1 MAVIEYRDKDGNFKR
16 LSTILAGKDGKDAYK
31 LAVEKGFNGTEEEWL
46 ENLKCHPDQVIKVG
60 DSSAMP
66 SIDSDFQLF
75 IDETEEDEEDLT
87 LEDLGINLDKSEE
100 FQHEKS
106 RIDILDNKRT
116 EWKNVKKYGVVGDGV
131 ADDTAEIQALLDK
144 ASPGDVIYFP
154 VGNYKISSGLTINQK
169 MITLRG
175 DNPGNWGF
183 TWHNWNAGT
192 TQKVASVITLASGV
206 TDVTMLTIKGASTN
220 SDVVIDSLKFEGGAY
235 RWTEIAIGDFE
246 DVTQPRDVY
255 NVEVLK
261 ENVNGIYCDTTTL
274 KFSQLSLINV
284 TCSGFSGTAVK
295 LGNCGRT
302 VNYAC
307 MYSNIAMETGIDN
320 VINHAYITMC
330 NSGIKIGANNALIY
344 NTWIDLI
351 RTYGVFSDNYVS
363 GNFVMNL
370 DHIGYSGF
378 HVKGLRHANMMVR
391 INRCGGY
398 YFGCDE
404 SLITD
409 YEKAAQIYA
418 EVGQY
423 NVINMTVDTSKSW
436 SDSTA
441 YEGKLLSTPYNLAGI
456 SWDHNNVNLGMQGH
470 YGIFKKVSYDPAYK
484 IYFWNT
490 NTFTVAGKH
499 YEMGSNGLLNVATSD
514 YLPVVTDTF
523 TALGGKLNYKPLAY
537 SLPSSASFTFP
548 TAKTYI
554 KVYGS
559 DNKWFNDTFAI
570 PETTESTENGTM
582 TITYTDD
589 CKIALKGSLSAT
601 TTIYIYGGAESSD
614 ADVTL
619 EKDIYIRA
627 ACTYYNCTM
636 YLSTSEGSISL
647 SEEEKKIDAGT
658 VIYGIYIS
666 AKNGTYTT
674 THFILNANYGKKL
687 FSVNGSLTLSD
698 NTNYTMVDGSKVTID
713 ENKKW
718 CVDGNILSNS
728 NQNEFNEFFY
738 DLFRADIPVI
748 TNYWGNTKPFEISYT
763 TTENERRLNEM
774 LDSVLYGE

>member
-1 MAVIEYRDKDGNFKR
+1 MAVLEYRDKDGNFKR

-131 ADDTAEIQALLDK
+131 ADDTAAIQALLDK

-169 MITLRG
+169 MIVLRG

-183 TWHNWNAGT
+183 TWHNWSAGT
-192 TQKVASVITLASGV
+192 TQKVASVITLAPDV

-235 RWTEIAIGDFE
+235 RWTEKNLEDFT
-246 DVTQPRDVY
+246 DYTQPEDVY

-261 ENVNGIYCDTTTL
+261 ENVNGIYCDTSTL

-284 TCSGFSGTAVK
+284 TCSGFSGTALK
-295 LGNCGRT
+295 LGNCGRI

-307 MYSNIAMETGIDN
+307 LYSNIALETAIDN

-330 NSGIKIGANNALIY
+330 NSGIKIGANNAFIY

-351 RTYGVFSDNYVS
+351 RTYGVFSDNYIS
-363 GNFVMNL
+363 GNYVMNL

-378 HVKGLRHANMMVR
+378 HVKGLQHANMMVR

-398 YFGCDE
+398 YMGCDE
-404 SLITD
+404 SLITE

-418 EVGQY
+418 EVSQY
-423 NVINMTVDTSKSW
+423 NVINMTVDTSKAW
-436 SDSTA
+436 FDKNVSD
-441 YEGKLLSTPYNLAGI
+441 YLSTPYNLAGN
-456 SWDHNNVNLGMQGH
+456 SWSFNNVTIGMQGL
-470 YGIFKKVSYDPAYK
+470 YGIIKKVSHDPAYK
-484 IYFWNT
+484 LYGWNN

-499 YEMGSNGLLNVATSD
+499 YEMDNNGLLNVITND
-514 YLPVVTDTF
+514 YLPVVTDSF
-523 TALGGKLNYKPLAY
+523 TGLGGKLNYKPLAY
-537 SLPSSASFTFP
+537 SLPSAASFTFP

-554 KVYGS
+554 KVFGS
-559 DNKWFNDTFAI
+559 DNEWFNTAFTI

-582 TITYTDD
+582 TVTYTDG
-589 CKIALKGSLSAT
+589 CKISLNGSLSAVT
-601 TTIYIYGGAESSD
+601 EVYIYGGAESSD
-614 ADVTL
+614 TDITL
-619 EKDIYIRA
+619 EKDLYVRTA
-627 ACTYYNCTM
+627 RSATSFTM
-636 YLSTSEGSISL
+636 YFSTSEGSIVL
-647 SEEEKKIDAGT
+647 TDEEKKISAGT
-658 VIYGIYIS
+658 VIYGVYLSI
-666 AKNGTYTT
+666 KNGSFTNAYL
-674 THFILNANYGKKL
+674 ILNANYGKKL
-687 FSVNGSLTLSD
+687 FSVNSSLTLSD
-698 NTNYTMVDGSKVTID
+698 NTKYTMVDGSKVTIN

-718 CVDGNILSNS
+718 CVDGNILSYS

-738 DLFRADIPVI
+738 DLFRAGIPVI

>member
-16 LSTILAGKDGKDAYK
+16 LSTILAGKDGKDAYA
-31 LAVEKGFNGTEEEWL
+31 LAVEKGFDGTEEEWL
-46 ENLKCHPDQVIKVG
+46 EYLKCHPDQVIKVG

-87 LEDLGINLDKSEE
+87 LEDLGITLDKSEE

-131 ADDTAEIQALLDK
+131 ADDTAAIQALLDK

-183 TWHNWNAGT
+183 TWHNWSAGT
-192 TQKVASVITLASGV
+192 TQKVASVITLAS
-206 TDVTMLTIKGASTN
+206 DVSDITMLTITGKSTN

-235 RWTEIAIGDFE
+235 RWSEKNLEDFT
-246 DVTQPRDVY
+246 DYTQPEDVY

-261 ENVNGIYCDTTTL
+261 ENVNGIYCDTSTL

-284 TCSGFSGTAVK
+284 TCAGFSGTALK

-307 MYSNIAMETGIDN
+307 MYSNVALETGIDN

-330 NSGIKIGANNALIY
+330 NSGIKIGANNAFIY

-351 RTYGVFSDNYVS
+351 RTYGVFSDNYIS
-363 GNFVMNL
+363 GNYVMNL

-398 YFGCDE
+398 YMGCDE
-404 SLITD
+404 SLITE

-418 EVGQY
+418 EVSQY
-423 NVINMTVDTSKSW
+423 NVINMTVDASKAW
-436 SDSTA
+436 FDKNVSD
-441 YEGKLLSTPYNLAGI
+441 YLSTPYNLAGN
-456 SWDHNNVNLGMQGH
+456 SWSFNNVTIGMQGL
-470 YGIFKKVSYDPAYK
+470 YGMIKKVSPDPAYK
-484 IYFWNT
+484 IYNWGI
-490 NTFTVAGKH
+490 NTFTVAGRH
-499 YEMGSNGLLNVATSD
+499 YEMGNNGLLNVATSD

-523 TALGGKLNYKPLAY
+523 TGLGGKLNYTPLAY
-537 SLPSSASFTFP
+537 SLPSAASFTFP

-554 KVYGS
+554 KVFGS
-559 DNKWFNDTFAI
+559 DNEWFNTTFTI

-582 TITYTDD
+582 TVTYTDGY
-589 CKIALKGSLSAT
+589 KISLSGSLSAVT
-601 TTIYIYGGAESSD
+601 EVYIYGGAESSD
-614 ADVTL
+614 TDITL
-619 EKDIYIRA
+619 EKDLYVRTA
-627 ACTYYNCTM
+627 RSSSSFTM
-636 YLSTSEGSISL
+636 YFSTSEGSIAL
-647 SEEEKKIDAGT
+647 TEEEKKISAGT
-658 VIYGIYIS
+658 VIYGIYLSI
-666 AKNGTYTT
+666 KNGSFANAYL
-674 THFILNANYGKKL
+674 ILNANYGKKL
-687 FSVNGSLTLSD
+687 FSVNSSLTLAD
-698 NTNYTMVDGSKVTID
+698 NTKYTMVDGSKVTLN

-718 CVDGNILSNS
+718 CVDDNVLSNP

-738 DLFRADIPVI
+738 DLFRAGIPVI